1 MNSPDMVVVSGAGTG
16 IGRAVSHRL
25 VADGFHVL
33 AAGRRPRPLER
44 LAGELAPRLDAVSA
58 DLATVAGAT
67 AVAECVGAAERRC
80 AGVVAAAGGL
90 SPGGEGAAGLDGVRQ
105 DWLASFESN
114 VLTAVL
120 LVEALREALERDGGR
135 VVLLSSVAAL
145 RGSGGGAYGAVKAAL
160 HGFAYDLARQLGANG
175 GTANVV
181 APGFVPDTEFWAG
194 RLTGESRRERA
205 AQTLVGREG
214 TPEEVASLI
223 AWLLGPDGG
232 WVTGQV
238 LSPNGGVV
246 LGR

>member
-1 MNSPDMVVVSGAGTG
+1 MPRSDINVPDEGMVSYRAEPASRGNGHELSGHDRGQW
-16 IGRAVSHRL
+16 RRHR
-25 VADGFHVL
+25 H
-33 AAGRRPRPLER
+33 RP
-44 LAGELAPRLDAVSA
+44 G
-58 DLATVAGAT
+58 
-67 AVAECVGAAERRC
+67 
-80 AGVVAAAGGL
+80 
-90 SPGGEGAAGLDGVRQ
+90 GVRQ

-120 LVEALREALERDGGR
+120 LVEALWKALERDGGR
-135 VVLLSSVAAL
+135 VALLSSVAAL

-160 HGFAYDLARQLGANG
+160 HGFVYDLARNLGEQG

-194 RLTGESRRERA
+194 RLTSESRRERA